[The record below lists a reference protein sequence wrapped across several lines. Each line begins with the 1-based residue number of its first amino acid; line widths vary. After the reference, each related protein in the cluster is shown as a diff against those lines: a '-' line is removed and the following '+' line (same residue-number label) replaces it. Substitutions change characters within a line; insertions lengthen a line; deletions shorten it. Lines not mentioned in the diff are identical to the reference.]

1 MPTIYRRFIPG
12 LIAATTA
19 SLFFVLTTLPTEER
33 AEGNRELKPALSI
46 TVDSLSADSLTNPR
60 APGSSMSALPH
71 PVVPVVIL
79 HGPRDVKVIALTFD
93 ACSTVQPSRY
103 DERITNILIE
113 SGTPATIF
121 LGGKWMQ
128 EEPEHTKELAAHS
141 QFELAN
147 HTFSH
152 PHMNQISGDNIRREL
167 LRTQEIMESLTGRR
181 ATLFRPPYGEY
192 NDQVVQIAAEVG
204 LKTVQ
209 FDLASGDP
217 DPTFTK
223 ERLVRYVTA
232 MAKNGSII
240 VMHINGRGW
249 HTAEALPGIIAGLR
263 DRGFT
268 FATVGEILALHSSE
282 ADKKEKAR
290 E

>member
-1 MPTIYRRFIPG
+1 MPTIYRRFILG

-19 SLFFVLTTLPTEER
+19 SFFFVLTTLPTEER
-33 AEGNRELKPALSI
+33 AEGNRQLKPALSV
-46 TVDSLSADSLTNPR
+46 TVDSLRTHSLTTPS
-60 APGSSMSALPH
+60 SSMSALSQ
-71 PVVPVVIL
+71 PVVPVAIL

-93 ACSTVQPSRY
+93 ACSTIQPSRY

-121 LGGKWMQ
+121 LGGKWME

-152 PHMNQISGDNIRREL
+152 PHLNQIPCDNIRREL

-223 ERLVRYVTA
+223 ERLVRYVTS

-249 HTAEALPGIIAGLR
+249 HTAEALPEIIARLR

-268 FATVGEILALHSSE
+268 FMTVGEMMTLHSTE
-282 ADKKEKAR
+282 ADTKERAR